1 MVSNKIFGTDGIRD
15 IANSGWLRPEFL
27 VKLGKIIGSDIINQS
42 FKKRVIIGRD
52 TRLSGEMIE
61 CALSAGLISSG
72 VDIIKAG
79 VISTPGL
86 AYLTKCGKYS
96 LGIMISA
103 SHNPADYNGI
113 KLFLSNGLKI
123 TTPIEEKIEKHIF
136 SDIGACLTGHPVRR
150 WAVPP
155 QCLSEVCLPPV
166 ARLALRGG
174 RYRKKSVHKTLSA
187 PKGSVLEISKRD
199 LLQKYIDDTIKIV
212 LGSKINKWASGMK
225 IVIDSANGSL
235 FEIAQALFK
244 KIGATVTTIHNSAD
258 GVNINHRCGSLHPE
272 VIRRKVLATKSHI
285 GFSFDGDGDR
295 VILVDEKGNIRDG
308 DFVLY
313 IAASYFKKHRLLE
326 KNTIVGTIM
335 TNSALEKLLAER
347 DIKLIRTP
355 VGDKYV
361 LDQMLKNNLVLG
373 GEPSGHIIFS
383 DYSKNGD
390 GLITA
395 LIMLKIIKEE
405 QKSLFKLAEA
415 LQKYPQIIVNVPV
428 KSKPPLEEIKPI
440 QKKTAEIN
448 KILNNQ
454 GRLVLRYSGTE
465 SLARIMMEGKNLH
478 QIKSLAKD
486 LSKTI
491 ENIL

>member
-1 MVSNKIFGTDGIRD
+1 MTSNKIFGTDGIRD
-15 IANSGWLRPEFL
+15 IANSGWLTPEFL
-27 VKLGKIIGSDIINQS
+27 VKLGKIIGSNIIKQPL
-42 FKKRVIIGRD
+42 KKRVIIGRD
-52 TRLSGEMIE
+52 TRPSGKRIE
-61 CALSAGLISSG
+61 CALSSGLISRG
-72 VDIIKAG
+72 VNIVKVG

-123 TTPIEEKIEKHIF
+123 TASIEEKIEEHIF
-136 SDIGACLTGHPVRR
+136 
-150 WAVPP
+150 
-155 QCLSEVCLPPV
+155 
-166 ARLALRGG
+166 
-174 RYRKKSVHKTLSA
+174 KKSVPTTLSA
-187 PKGSVLEISKRD
+187 PAGSVLEIPKRD
-199 LLQKYIDDTIKIV
+199 LVRKYIDDTIKIV
-212 LGSKINKWASGMK
+212 IGSEINKWASGIK
-225 IVIDSANGSL
+225 IVVDSANGSL
-235 FEIAQALFK
+235 FEIARILFR
-244 KIGATVTTIHNSAD
+244 KIGATVITIHNSAD

-272 VIRRKVLATKSHI
+272 VLRRKVLATKSHI

-313 IAASYFKKHRLLE
+313 IAALYLKKYRLLRN
-326 KNTIVGTIM
+326 NTIVGTIM
-335 TNSALEKLLAER
+335 TNSALEQRLMEQG
-347 DIKLIRTP
+347 IKLIRTL

-361 LDQMLKNNLVLG
+361 LDQMLKNNFILG

-390 GLITA
+390 GIITA
-395 LIMLKIIKEE
+395 LIMLKIIKDE
-405 QKSLFKLAEA
+405 QKSLFKLAET

-440 QKKTAEIN
+440 REKTAEIN
-448 KILNNQ
+448 KILDNQ
-454 GRLVLRYSGTE
+454 GRLILRYSGTE
-465 SLARIMMEGKNLH
+465 SLARIMIEGKNLR

-486 LSKTI
+486 LAQTI
-491 ENIL
+491 KNIL